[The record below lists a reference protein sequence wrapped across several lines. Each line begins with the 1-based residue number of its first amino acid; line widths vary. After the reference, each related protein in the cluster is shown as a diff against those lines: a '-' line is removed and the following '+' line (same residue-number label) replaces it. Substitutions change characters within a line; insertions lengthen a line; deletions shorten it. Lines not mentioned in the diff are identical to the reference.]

1 MNFIKQKGFH
11 LLIIF
16 TSSEGSR
23 ITGNSTNVRW
33 GFKEKWNG
41 QQLSCT
47 LWLQALNS
55 HEIESDAATK
65 SQQWLPNAIWLVD
78 PRVCVCVCVC
88 VCVFLLYLSAKSSTQ
103 TARVTGQTSSPTN
116 KLHAVHQSLFAL
128 QELTS
133 SWKPPWNEPFFLFFR
148 WGNWNGRNQHTR
160 GYRSTLWDKW
170 N

>member
-88 VCVFLLYLSAKSSTQ
+88 VCVSSLFVCKVFYSDSQGNRSDKFSHKQTPRCSSITLCASRIDFLLKTTVKWTVFPLLQ
-103 TARVTGQTSSPTN
+103 MRELEREEPT
-116 KLHAVHQSLFAL
+116 H
-128 QELTS
+128 
-133 SWKPPWNEPFFLFFR
+133 SWL
-148 WGNWNGRNQHTR
+148 
-160 GYRSTLWDKW
+160 
-170 N
+170 